1 MINIQK
7 NKNTLVILNL
17 EDQLGLLYQFKSIIL
32 VKKIDISLI
41 NLIRF

>member
-17 EDQLGLLYQFKSIIL
+17 KDQLGLLYQFKSIIL
-32 VKKIDISLI
+32 VKKL
-41 NLIRF
+41 LFL

>member
-32 VKKIDISLI
+32 VKKIVVSLI